1 MIYEQLTIKTN
12 KNMEQ
17 TIVFAT
23 VATLLLVLSLL
34 GIAMYFKTNK
44 YHVWLVPSLIILLCA
59 GMFIGLAL
67 QPHTEEIPAIE
78 VYRGTTTLKING
90 YQVDGKFVPE
100 DSIVV
105 YRPHI
110 RNPAL
115 QDTTLLNK

>member
-1 MIYEQLTIKTN
+1 
-12 KNMEQ
+12 MEQ
-17 TIVFAT
+17 TTVLVI
-23 VATLLLVLSLL
+23 VATILLVLSLA
-34 GIAMYFKTNK
+34 GVAFYFFKTNK
-44 YHVWLVPSLIILLCA
+44 YGWFVSSMMIISLFA
-59 GMFIGLAL
+59 GIFVGLAI

-90 YQVDGKFVPE
+90 YQVDGKFVPK

-110 RNPAL
+110 ENPAL